1 MLHRSLLQLRKAT
14 QVLAVNNANNVKQTV
29 MKQMSHSL
37 FHTSSFQLN
46 NAKETSVDGGMS
58 GANAAEGTKVNL
70 NLATPTE
77 TFYANTA
84 VDLVT
89 IPGLVG
95 EYGVTAS
102 HTPIISQMKPGV
114 IAVHLSSD
122 NKNDGKIEYFF
133 TSGGFAFTHANST
146 TDLACVELIKVADL
160 DATLATTGLEE
171 AKMELAAATDG
182 SAEKVNAT
190 IAIETYQAI
199 ISAVG
204 RINVTV
210 EATSN

>member
-1 MLHRSLLQLRKAT
+1 MLLYRSLLQLRKT

-29 MKQMSHSL
+29 MKQMSHS
-37 FHTSSFQLN
+37 FHNSSFQLN

-58 GANAAEGTKVNL
+58 GANEGTKVNL